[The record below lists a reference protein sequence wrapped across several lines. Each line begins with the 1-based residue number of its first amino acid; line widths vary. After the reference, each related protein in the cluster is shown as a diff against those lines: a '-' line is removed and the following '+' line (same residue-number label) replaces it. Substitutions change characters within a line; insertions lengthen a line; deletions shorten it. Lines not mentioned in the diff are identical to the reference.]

1 VRRLGGNDPDRCR
14 TIMQWRLADALAAY
28 EAEITETARRGYEFE
43 VLIWAVLA
51 QSGAGKKQPPKPPD
65 LLRN

>member
-1 VRRLGGNDPDRCR
+1 
-14 TIMQWRLADALAAY
+14 MQWRLADALAAY